1 MLFMFPKQLSKY
13 TLRFAD
19 GPFFGTHG
27 LYAAGVRQ
35 IAVVIAVVNDFV
47 QGSLDPV
54 IVALITVDI
63 DVGSFDVAVIMRAW
77 DINEPE
83 PQLRI

>member
-1 MLFMFPKQLSKY
+1 M
-13 TLRFAD
+13 
-19 GPFFGTHG
+19 
-27 LYAAGVRQ
+27 
-35 IAVVIAVVNDFV
+35 
-47 QGSLDPV
+47 QGSPDPV

>member
-1 MLFMFPKQLSKY
+1 MFSKQLSKY

-35 IAVVIAVVNDFV
+35 IAVVIVVVNDFM

-63 DVGSFDVAVIMRAW
+63 DVSFFDMAVIVRAW
-77 DINEPE
+77 DINKPE

>member
-1 MLFMFPKQLSKY
+1 MFSKQLFKY
-13 TLRFAD
+13 SLRFAD
-19 GPFFGTHG
+19 GPFFRTHG

-35 IAVVIAVVNDFV
+35 IAVIVAVVNDLM

-54 IVALITVDI
+54 IVALIAVDI
-63 DVGSFDVAVIMRAW
+63 DVSSFDMAVIVWAW
-77 DINEPE
+77 DINKPE

>member
-1 MLFMFPKQLSKY
+1 MFSKQLSKY

-27 LYAAGVRQ
+27 LYATGVRQ
-35 IAVVIAVVNDFV
+35 IAVVIAVVNDFM

-63 DVGSFDVAVIMRAW
+63 DVSSFDMAVIVRAW
-77 DINEPE
+77 DINKPE